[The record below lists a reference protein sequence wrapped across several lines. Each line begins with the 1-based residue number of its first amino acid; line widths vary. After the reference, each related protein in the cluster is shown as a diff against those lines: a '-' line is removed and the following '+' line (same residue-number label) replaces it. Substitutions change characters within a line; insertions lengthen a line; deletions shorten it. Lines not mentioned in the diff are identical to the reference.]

1 MVAHDTAQVE
11 ATHDHPNEFPSSL
24 VQGVL
29 VGCRP
34 GLGRSCLEDFYVG
47 FGDAES
53 FGSFGREEHA
63 IVARKNLWVTLRKQ
77 NVRARCKCVATA
89 IALEQQQRNCYLTLS
104 WDLGYPLNRRYKKR
118 IVWCKVNENR
128 RNPSNG
134 NSSQRCRRKS
144 KSGVPF
150 GLHAVFVARLHCR
163 NFLLYLQLIMYAST
177 NHQAKYALLML
188 TLPSVGPIVLL
199 VVACS
204 MTIAIDHTSI
214 EASRVTT
221 LSVMELKTSGAA
233 YGSVVVSTLSLP
245 LSVKCRA
252 YTNES

>member
-1 MVAHDTAQVE
+1 MVAHDTAQAE

-34 GLGRSCLEDFYVG
+34 GLVRSCLDDFYVG

-104 WDLGYPLNRRYKKR
+104 WDLGYPLNRRYKNALCGAKLTKTVGIR
-118 IVWCKVNENR
+118 VMAIAHSVAVGKAKAVSRLGCT
-128 RNPSNG
+128 
-134 NSSQRCRRKS
+134 RCLPH
-144 KSGVPF
+144 GCI
-150 GLHAVFVARLHCR
+150 AVISYYIC
-163 NFLLYLQLIMYAST
+163 N
-177 NHQAKYALLML
+177 
-188 TLPSVGPIVLL
+188 
-199 VVACS
+199 
-204 MTIAIDHTSI
+204 
-214 EASRVTT
+214 
-221 LSVMELKTSGAA
+221 
-233 YGSVVVSTLSLP
+233 
-245 LSVKCRA
+245 
-252 YTNES
+252 

>member
-1 MVAHDTAQVE
+1 
-11 ATHDHPNEFPSSL
+11 
-24 VQGVL
+24 
-29 VGCRP
+29 
-34 GLGRSCLEDFYVG
+34 
-47 FGDAES
+47 
-53 FGSFGREEHA
+53 
-63 IVARKNLWVTLRKQ
+63 
-77 NVRARCKCVATA
+77 
-89 IALEQQQRNCYLTLS
+89 
-104 WDLGYPLNRRYKKR
+104 
-118 IVWCKVNENR
+118 
-128 RNPSNG
+128 
-134 NSSQRCRRKS
+134 
-144 KSGVPF
+144 
-150 GLHAVFVARLHCR
+150 
-163 NFLLYLQLIMYAST
+163 
-177 NHQAKYALLML
+177 ML

>member
-1 MVAHDTAQVE
+1 M
-11 ATHDHPNEFPSSL
+11 
-24 VQGVL
+24 
-29 VGCRP
+29 
-34 GLGRSCLEDFYVG
+34 
-47 FGDAES
+47 
-53 FGSFGREEHA
+53 
-63 IVARKNLWVTLRKQ
+63 
-77 NVRARCKCVATA
+77 
-89 IALEQQQRNCYLTLS
+89 
-104 WDLGYPLNRRYKKR
+104 
-118 IVWCKVNENR
+118 WCKVNENR
-128 RNPSNG
+128 RNPSDG
-134 NSSQRCRRKS
+134 NSSQGCRRKS

-150 GLHAVFVARLHCR
+150 GLHAVLVARLHCR
-163 NFLLYLQLIMYAST
+163 NFLPYLQLIMYAST
-177 NHQAKYALLML
+177 NHQAKRHALLML

-245 LSVKCRA
+245 LSVKRRA